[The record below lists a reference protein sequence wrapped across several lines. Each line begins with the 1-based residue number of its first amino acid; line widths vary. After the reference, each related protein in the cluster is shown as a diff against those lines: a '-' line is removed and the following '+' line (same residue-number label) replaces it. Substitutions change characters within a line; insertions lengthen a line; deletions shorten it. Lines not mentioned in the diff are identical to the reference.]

1 MQKNK
6 AQGYLALAIAFA
18 LVSVIVFV
26 VPTEKTSI
34 FWIAYTFTIISF
46 AAQPIIWKAAWGRS
60 ETLKSK
66 FLGLPIIRVGF
77 IYLVIQTIAFAVFVG
92 TASLAPAWLTV
103 VICCLILGVSAV
115 CLIATDAGR
124 DEVERVDQRI
134 HQKVSKLKML
144 QIDVEL
150 LAKAETDPETKTSLT
165 KLAERIRYS
174 DPLSDDSLDELEGTI
189 SSKIHELKTSTARG
203 DLISEIGILLSERN
217 AKCKALK

>member
-18 LVSVIVFV
+18 LVSVIAFV

-34 FWIAYTFTIISF
+34 FWIAYAFTVISF

-60 ETLKSK
+60 ETLKSR
-66 FLGLPIIRVGF
+66 FLGLPIIRVGL

-115 CLIATDAGR
+115 CLIVTDAGR
-124 DEVERVDQRI
+124 DEVERVEQRVR
-134 HQKVSKLKML
+134 QKVSKLKML

-150 LAKAETDPETKTSLT
+150 LAKTETDPETQAALT

-174 DPLSDDSLDELEGTI
+174 DPMSDDSLDELEGTI
-189 SSKIHELKTSTARG
+189 SSKIQELKTSTARA